1 MRFLWI
7 SAWKDLARLRR
18 DPLALAIPLAIPL
31 ILGVL
36 LNLVFGGGDAT
47 PQGRLLVTDEDG
59 TFVSSVLTGAFS
71 REPLSKMVLVE
82 QVPRE
87 TGRTRID
94 KGDASAFLII
104 PKGFQAAVL
113 RNQPFRLSL
122 LTNPSQ
128 RILPGMIQEALN
140 IMLEGG
146 FYLQQIAGSQLRFFD
161 RDRPPSDA
169 EIAQS
174 SVAINRFVTGLGK
187 YIDPPLIQLD
197 VTVSADRVQRKS
209 FAALFFPSM
218 IFMAALFIANML
230 SAEMWKERNSGTL
243 RRVCAAP
250 ADLSAFLGGR
260 LLFAILVMVSVAI
273 VAIIAARWL
282 AGVPVASIPGG
293 VLWLAFSGTVFFL
306 LLLLLTLQASTQRAA
321 NVTANLVIFPLMMLG
336 GSFFPFEVMPP
347 WMARIGALTPNGWA
361 VVRFKEIM
369 DGAGSAANLLAAA
382 VGLVLISALA
392 FLLILRKLRRVV
404 AS

>member
-36 LNLVFGGGDAT
+36 LNLVFGGGEAT
-47 PQGRLLVTDEDG
+47 PQGRLLVADEDG
-59 TFVSSVLTGAFS
+59 TFASGILTGSFS
-71 REPLSKMVLVE
+71 KEPLSKMVLVE
-82 QVPRE
+82 QVSRE

-94 KGDASAFLII
+94 RGDASAFLII

-122 LTNPSQ
+122 FTNPSQ
-128 RILPGMIQEALN
+128 RILPGLIEEALS

-146 FYLQQIAGSQLRFFD
+146 FYLQQIGGAQLRFFD

-174 SVAINRFVTGLGK
+174 SIAINRFVTSLGK

-197 VTVSADRVQRKS
+197 TTVSPDRVQQKS

-230 SAEMWKERNSGTL
+230 SAEIWKERNSGTL
-243 RRVCAAP
+243 RRVCATP

-260 LLFAILVMVSVAI
+260 LLFAMLVLVSVATVAI
-273 VAIIAARWL
+273 VAARSL
-282 AGVPVASIPGG
+282 AGVLVASIPGA

-321 NVTANLVIFPLMMLG
+321 NATANLVIFPLMMLG

-361 VVRFKEIM
+361 VIRFKEIM
-369 DGAGSAANLLAAA
+369 DGTGSAANLFFATA
-382 VGLVLISALA
+382 GLVFISVLA
-392 FLLILRKLRRVV
+392 FLLILRKLRKVV
-404 AS
+404 AA